1 MQKIKT
7 VTLGGLVGTLY
18 LEKLGYTWKI
28 KTRQNG
34 RVVVVGS
41 SCVYLLSKET
51 ATEQLK
57 NTMEALNTQKAL
69 FDINEYER
77 KF

>member
-28 KTRQNG
+28 KTRQSG
-34 RVVVVGS
+34 RAVVLGS
-41 SCVYLLSKET
+41 SCVYLASKET

-57 NTMEALNTQKAL
+57 NTMEALNTQKTL
-69 FDINEYER
+69 FNINEYER
-77 KF
+77 KI